1 MSCTC
6 IPNII
11 RSPNTLTGGIIE
23 HVPYIVVRC
32 TKNMVEFDVMDAFD
46 VDNAHDCES
55 MEKALARIKDAGNY
69 GIDF

>member
-1 MSCTC
+1 
-6 IPNII
+6 
-11 RSPNTLTGGIIE
+11 
-23 HVPYIVVRC
+23 
-32 TKNMVEFDVMDAFD
+32 MVEFDVMDAFD